1 MGCTVAREFWRKV
14 KTLTGAKLPT
24 LHPATWATDM
34 LSSKVCTDKE
44 RGIFIIGMYALWMQ
58 RNQRRHGEQ
67 GTPISIAVKWAID
80 TAYDLWNLHKPIPPA
95 QPKAVHRWQPPPEG
109 WFKCNTDGAFDARK
123 GEGASGVALR
133 TASGVFA
140 GGRARW
146 YPHGRDALTMEAL
159 ACRDGVLLAKGR
171 GVEKLI
177 LETDSQ
183 VFLKLWKEDINLRS
197 EIAPI
202 ISEIRLISSCFN
214 SFLVVSVNRSCN
226 QVAHTLAKQVSSESR
241 MGEWQQ
247 APTYI
252 AHLLAE
258 DCNPG

>member
-1 MGCTVAREFWRKV
+1 MFCDVCGADAESIQHVLMGCTVAREFWRKV

-146 YPHGRDALTMEAL
+146 YPHVTLGIRSD
-159 ACRDGVLLAKGR
+159 R
-171 GVEKLI
+171 
-177 LETDSQ
+177 TDRFGSS
-183 VFLKLWKEDINLRS
+183 VIRS
-197 EIAPI
+197 V
-202 ISEIRLISSCFN
+202 R
-214 SFLVVSVNRSCN
+214 
-226 QVAHTLAKQVSSESR
+226 SSE
-241 MGEWQQ
+241 
-247 APTYI
+247 T
-252 AHLLAE
+252 
-258 DCNPG
+258 